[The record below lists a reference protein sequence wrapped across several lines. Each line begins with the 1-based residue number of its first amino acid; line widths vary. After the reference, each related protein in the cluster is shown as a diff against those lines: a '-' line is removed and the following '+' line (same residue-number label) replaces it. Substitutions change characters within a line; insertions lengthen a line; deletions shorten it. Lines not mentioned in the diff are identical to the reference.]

1 MAKFGK
7 FVGLNRKVFD
17 SNELSLFRETI
28 DNVFG
33 DIGLTS
39 LVKSDDDG
47 FAFFNVELNNGNQK
61 ITNIAKRG
69 DFAYNVSNFK
79 FMVVKSEG
87 RIEVGLRSY
96 VGEPFIQYSIKCWTD
111 GKYHEY
117 RRQYR
122 NDYNF
127 EGKDHY
133 FYDTEITDF
142 QTELNTWKR
151 NIFNGIDY

>member
-1 MAKFGK
+1 
-7 FVGLNRKVFD
+7 
-17 SNELSLFRETI
+17 
-28 DNVFG
+28 
-33 DIGLTS
+33 
-39 LVKSDDDG
+39 
-47 FAFFNVELNNGNQK
+47 
-61 ITNIAKRG
+61 
-69 DFAYNVSNFK
+69 
-79 FMVVKSEG
+79 MVVKSEG

>member
-47 FAFFNVELNNGNQK
+47 FAS
-61 ITNIAKRG
+61 NIAKRG